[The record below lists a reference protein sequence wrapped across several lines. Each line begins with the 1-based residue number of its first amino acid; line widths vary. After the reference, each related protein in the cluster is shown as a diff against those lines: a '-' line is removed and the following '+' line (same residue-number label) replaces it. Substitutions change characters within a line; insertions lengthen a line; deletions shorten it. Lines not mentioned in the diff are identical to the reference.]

1 METQK
6 SSNFTESIFDSEK
19 TGDSKLWVS
28 VEQNSSLYNTLMTF
42 QDVKSGYVGKK
53 SLTQSGNECIIPQYF
68 VLNQKYLY
76 FKKTSESQKIA
87 GVMELKWARIE
98 VHQEKF

>member
-53 SLTQSGNECIIPQYF
+53 SLT
-68 VLNQKYLY
+68 
-76 FKKTSESQKIA
+76 
-87 GVMELKWARIE
+87 
-98 VHQEKF
+98 